1 MRTRALAQPEYQ
13 QRTAQLPPL
22 RHNHHG
28 RNARALGPH
37 THTRPVLLKHG
48 RALLI
53 AARAVSKQV
62 LNLIVVDSK
71 VVEYIEFGLVWF
83 VIMRGRGVGLV

>member
-13 QRTAQLPPL
+13 QQTAQLPPL

-37 THTRPVLLKHG
+37 IHTRPVLLKRR

-53 AARAVSKQV
+53 SARAVSKQV

-71 VVEYIEFGLVWF
+71 LET
-83 VIMRGRGVGLV
+83 